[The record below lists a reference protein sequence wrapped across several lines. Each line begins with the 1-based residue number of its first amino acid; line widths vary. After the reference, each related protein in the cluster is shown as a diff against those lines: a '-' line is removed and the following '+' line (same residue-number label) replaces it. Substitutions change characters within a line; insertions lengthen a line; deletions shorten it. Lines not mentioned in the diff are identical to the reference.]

1 MYFVVCRPS
10 IDMGPSRRLDP
21 LLTQERDSAVKRDSC
36 TGTMIATEVH
46 IRYDNEEMN
55 IQQDQS
61 MIRCCLDIQLTLS
74 MLFPK
79 CRVQMRHASMSV

>member
-1 MYFVVCRPS
+1 
-10 IDMGPSRRLDP
+10 MGPSRRLDP

-61 MIRCCLDIQLTLS
+61 MIRFIDEMLLRHSAYVIDAIPQMQGADAACVNVS
-74 MLFPK
+74 MIPK
-79 CRVQMRHASMSV
+79 WD